1 MKFSKFSIYLQKL
14 EDTSKRLEITSILA
28 DLISELSPEEID
40 KGIYLSLGYLKAQF
54 ESEKF
59 NMAEKM
65 VIRSLE
71 KIYQKS
77 ADVNTKYDQMGD
89 LGSVAYQLHSSKSQK
104 DPDITTTHQKLLQIA
119 KLEGSGSQEAKINTL
134 AELLKEV
141 DNLSAKFIVRI
152 VLGTTRLGFTE
163 LTIIDA
169 LSQFLKDDKSLKKKI
184 ESKYFI
190 HPDIGLI
197 AKMLKTKGI
206 SGIESIV
213 IEPGV
218 PVLAQKAQR
227 LGTPEEIIEKL
238 GTGWAE
244 FKFDGTRVQLHMDKN
259 KKFSLDVKQQD
270 LFSEIKKADY
280 LIKTFTRNLEDSTHQ
295 HPDIINA
302 AMTQIKADSVILDGE
317 AIGIDKKTGEFLPF
331 QQIMQRKRKHGIKQM
346 ANEIPLM
353 YFVFDILYKN
363 GQSLID
369 KPLEERHKIITET
382 IEENK
387 VIKITEYVKAR
398 DADELISYFTQAKEK
413 NLEGLII
420 KKPQDHYQAGAR
432 SYSWVKLKTAD
443 EKLLEDSLDVVV
455 LGYFYGKGERS
466 KLGIGKFLAGIY
478 DEVSQKFKTITK
490 VGTGLTDEDWKKMKK
505 LADKHKIKDPAKNVE
520 YTKQYQP
527 DVYTEPT
534 IVVEIGGDEISDS
547 KTHSSK
553 YALRFPR
560 LLNFRPDKNPE
571 QATTLKEVKK
581 LYSLQKRGQYKK
593 QGGDK

>member
-1 MKFSKFSIYLQKL
+1 MKFSVFSTYLQKL
-14 EDTSKRLEITSILA
+14 EETSKRLEITSILA
-28 DLISELSPEEID
+28 DLIDKLSPDEID
-40 KGIYLSLGYLKAQF
+40 KGIYLSLGYLKAEF

-65 VIRSLE
+65 VIKSLE
-71 KIYQKS
+71 KAYPQNSGILK
-77 ADVNTKYDQMGD
+77 KYDQMGD
-89 LGSVAYQLHSSKSQK
+89 LGSVVFELHRTKGK
-104 DPDITTTHQKLLQIA
+104 TDPNILTVHQKLLKIA
-119 KLEGSGSQEAKINTL
+119 QLEGSGSQEAKITSL

-141 DNLSAKFIVRI
+141 DELSAKYIVRI

-169 LSQFLKDDKSLKKKI
+169 FSKFLKDDKSLKKQI
-184 ESKYFI
+184 EGKYFI

-197 AKMLKTKGI
+197 AKKLKTKGV
-206 SGIESIV
+206 SGIASIV
-213 IEPGV
+213 MEPGV

-227 LGTPEEIIEKL
+227 LGSPKEIMEKL
-238 GTGWAE
+238 GMGWAE

-259 KKFSLDVKQQD
+259 KKFTMDLQQQE

-295 HPDIINA
+295 HPDIVQA

-331 QQIMQRKRKHGIKQM
+331 QQIMQRKRKHGVKKM
-346 ANEIPLM
+346 ADEIPLV

-363 GQSLID
+363 GKSLID
-369 KPLEERHKIITET
+369 KPLEERHKIMAET
-382 IEENK
+382 IEENS
-387 VIKITEYVKAR
+387 VMKITEYLKT
-398 DADELISYFTQAKEK
+398 DETEKLINYFNQAKEK

-420 KKPQDHYQAGAR
+420 KKPQDPYQAGAR

-478 DEVSQKFKTITK
+478 DEDSEKFKTITK

-505 LADKHKIKDPAKNVE
+505 LADKHKTNKPAKNVD
-520 YTKQYQP
+520 YTKHYQP
-527 DVYTEPT
+527 DVYTEPA

-560 LLNFRPDKNPE
+560 LLNFRPDKDPT
-571 QATTLKEVKK
+571 QATTLKEVKN
-581 LYSLQKRGQYKK
+581 LYSLQKRGNYKN
-593 QGGDK
+593 